1 MELGESQLKAITS
14 LKYFLNSTM
23 PAISLVGFA
32 GTGKTT
38 VVRYFL
44 DFLDSIRKPYV
55 LCAPTHKAKIVLE
68 NATEREGIT
77 IHKLLSLSPNV
88 ELFEMDL
95 RDLKFLMGFVS
106 LFPKDGVIICDE
118 ASMVND
124 ELYTLILNNAKNFN
138 TKVVF
143 VGDDRQLQPV
153 NAKMY
158 SKVFDLEHSIQL
170 DKIYRQDSESGLNK
184 VLPILRNDT
193 ILKFEDISG
202 TNGSIYVYD
211 DVKDFLKEA
220 IKSYKTAISN
230 SDILHTK
237 VLAYTNNRVNSLSD
251 KIQEA
256 LFGKELPYN
265 KFQFLTS
272 NENFD
277 FGDVKFW
284 NSMDYI
290 ITENVD
296 KVNVH
301 IPMFMTLPGYK
312 VQLYDS
318 SSKKTHYVSILD
330 SEISPE
336 YLNSLTHLIES
347 IRLDAIYAKQRKDKK
362 AAGKLWGN
370 YYNII
375 NSFCSPIDMYYD
387 GRLIKKKT
395 FSSGYAST
403 VHRSQGSSVNNV
415 FIDMKNILICRDKEE
430 LRQLQYV
437 GISRSNKNVHILQ

>member
-1 MELGESQLKAITS
+1 
-14 LKYFLNSTM
+14 
-23 PAISLVGFA
+23 
-32 GTGKTT
+32 
-38 VVRYFL
+38 
-44 DFLDSIRKPYV
+44 
-55 LCAPTHKAKIVLE
+55 
-68 NATEREGIT
+68 
-77 IHKLLSLSPNV
+77 
-88 ELFEMDL
+88 
-95 RDLKFLMGFVS
+95 
-106 LFPKDGVIICDE
+106 
-118 ASMVND
+118 
-124 ELYTLILNNAKNFN
+124 
-138 TKVVF
+138 
-143 VGDDRQLQPV
+143 
-153 NAKMY
+153 MY
-158 SKVFDLEHSIQL
+158 SKVFDIEHSIQL

-184 VLPILRNDT
+184 ILPILRNDT

-202 TNGSIYVYD
+202 TNGSIYTYD
-211 DVKDFLKEA
+211 GVKDFLKEA
-220 IKSYKTAISN
+220 IKSYKIAMGN

-237 VLAYTNNRVNSLSD
+237 VLAYTNNRVNALSD
-251 KIQEA
+251 KIQES

-290 ITENVD
+290 ITEDVSKSNI
-296 KVNVH
+296 H

-318 SSKKTHYVSILD
+318 SSKNTHYVSILD

-362 AAGKLWGN
+362 ASGKLWGN
-370 YYNII
+370 YYKII
-375 NSFCSPIDMYYD
+375 NSFCSPTDLYYD

-403 VHRSQGSSVNNV
+403 VHRSQGSSINNV
-415 FIDMKNILICRDKEE
+415 FIDMKNILMCRDKEE